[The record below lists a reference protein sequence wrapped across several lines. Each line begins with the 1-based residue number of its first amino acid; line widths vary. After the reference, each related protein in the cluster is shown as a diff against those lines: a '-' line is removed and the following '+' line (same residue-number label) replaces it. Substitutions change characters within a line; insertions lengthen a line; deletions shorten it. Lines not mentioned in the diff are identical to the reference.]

1 MHPIHA
7 GKTGFACTGWFVT
20 QFVVAKLTGRPVEK
34 RLAGNLAIALSAVE
48 HGAAIVRVHEV
59 AETVDALK
67 VWMATR

>member
-1 MHPIHA
+1 MQEKLDLPVLA
-7 GKTGFACTGWFVT
+7 GLSRKS
-20 QFVVAKLTGRPVEK
+20 VVAKLTGRPVEK

-48 HGAAIVRVHEV
+48 NGAAIVRVHEV